1 MQWHGKNPGHHGI
14 LGYPYFMG
22 YISVVFQHRFFPK
35 WFWSHPITIFQARFM
50 LAEAEPLF
58 RRALMGRQMKL
69 GPKHPDT
76 LEVMNNLAK
85 LLQVWVALC
94 CGSKI

>member
-1 MQWHGKNPGHHGI
+1 
-14 LGYPYFMG
+14 
-22 YISVVFQHRFFPK
+22 
-35 WFWSHPITIFQARFM
+35 M

>member
-1 MQWHGKNPGHHGI
+1 
-14 LGYPYFMG
+14 
-22 YISVVFQHRFFPK
+22 
-35 WFWSHPITIFQARFM
+35 M
-50 LAEAEPLF
+50 LAEAEPLL

-85 LLQVWVALC
+85 LLQVLGGRMGRMLLIQIGCIWMDIN
-94 CGSKI
+94 GDSYDFDSYMK

>member
-1 MQWHGKNPGHHGI
+1 
-14 LGYPYFMG
+14 
-22 YISVVFQHRFFPK
+22 
-35 WFWSHPITIFQARFM
+35 M

-85 LLQVWVALC
+85 LLQADRFGLPVAVDQR
-94 CGSKI
+94 

>member
-1 MQWHGKNPGHHGI
+1 MGFSIRTHPAS
-14 LGYPYFMG
+14 LGYSRDELGPAL
-22 YISVVFQHRFFPK
+22 HFPR
-35 WFWSHPITIFQARFM
+35 QARFM

-85 LLQVWVALC
+85 LLQAVDGQRMSEIKLS
-94 CGSKI
+94 GYLNYRFK

>member
-1 MQWHGKNPGHHGI
+1 
-14 LGYPYFMG
+14 
-22 YISVVFQHRFFPK
+22 
-35 WFWSHPITIFQARFM
+35 M

-85 LLQVWVALC
+85 LLQVWIRMLLIQIGC
-94 CGSKI
+94 IWMDINGDSYEFDSYMKWTK